1 MYSCMSIS
9 LFMVKTFKMDRD
21 NWHGRLRKHC
31 IGLKMYIIIYILFH
45 QVYNQ
50 PILVDPNSGKIGRKA
65 KQGQGRCKFAQNMI
79 AWGGGAVGPQLGV
92 KILQRNVERKIF
104 FSKTNRSVNV

>member
-9 LFMVKTFKMDRD
+9 LVMVKTFKMDRD

-31 IGLKMYIIIYILFH
+31 IGLKKYIIIYILFH

-50 PILVDPNSGKIGRKA
+50 PILEDPNSGKIGRKA

-79 AWGGGAVGPQLGV
+79 AWGGGAVSPQLGV
-92 KILQRNVERKIF
+92 KG
-104 FSKTNRSVNV
+104 S